1 MILYQLF
8 PEPLYI
14 SKLER
19 AFTKAELKLTDEYKK
34 KTHKSIG
41 NTTTS
46 DHYVLEHKTFKTLKQ
61 ELNKM
66 ILDYFDKVVCTS
78 NSITPYIT
86 QSWLN
91 YTEPNQFHHHHN
103 HNNSYVSGILYIN
116 ADKAVD
122 QVRFYKTAHH
132 PIDLKAAA
140 PNIFNSKFSWHVVE
154 TGNVILF
161 PSQLEHSV
169 ERKKGTN
176 TRISLSFNVF
186 LKGTIGNPANLTE
199 LVLK

>member
-8 PEPLYI
+8 PEPLYV
-14 SKLER
+14 SQLER
-19 AFTKAELKLTDEYKK
+19 TFTKAELQLTDEYKK

-41 NTTTS
+41 NTTTN
-46 DHYVLEHKTFKTLKQ
+46 DHCVLEHKTFKTLKQ

-66 ILDYFDKVVCTS
+66 ILNYFDKVVCTS

-91 YTEPNQFHHHHN
+91 YTEPNQFHHRHYHH
-103 HNNSYVSGILYIN
+103 NSYVSGILYMN

-122 QVRFYKTAHH
+122 KVIFHRTTH
-132 PIDLKAAA
+132 PLIDLKIST
-140 PNIFNSKFSWHVVE
+140 PNAFNSRVSWHVVE
-154 TGNVILF
+154 TGDVILF

-169 ERKKGTN
+169 ESKKGTN

-186 LKGTIGNPANLTE
+186 FKGTIGNDENLTE
-199 LVLK
+199 LVL

>member
-1 MILYQLF
+1 MRLYQLF
-8 PEPLYI
+8 PEPLYV

-34 KTHKSIG
+34 KTHKSIA
-41 NTTTS
+41 NRTTN
-46 DHYVLEHKTFKTLKQ
+46 DHRVLEHKTFKTLKQ

-91 YTEPNQFHHHHN
+91 YTELNQSHHHHH
-103 HNNSYVSGILYIN
+103 HNNSYVSGVLYIN

-122 QVRFYKTAHH
+122 EVRFHKTAHPH
-132 PIDLKAAA
+132 FALK
-140 PNIFNSKFSWHVVE
+140 PGTLNIFNSHFSWHIVE
-154 TGNVILF
+154 TGDVILF
-161 PSQLEHSV
+161 PSHLEHSV
-169 ERKKGTN
+169 GIKKGTN

-186 LKGTIGNPANLTE
+186 FKGTIGNEKNLTE

>member
-1 MILYQLF
+1 MRIYQLF
-8 PEPLYI
+8 PEPLYV

-19 AFTKAELKLTDEYKK
+19 TFTKAELKLTDEYKK
-34 KTHKSIG
+34 KTHRSIG
-41 NTTTS
+41 NITTD
-46 DHYVLEHKTFKTLKQ
+46 DHRVLEHRTFKTLKQ

-91 YTEPNQFHHHHN
+91 YTEFNQSHHHHN
-103 HNNSYVSGILYIN
+103 HNNSYVSGILYMN

-122 QVRFYKTAHH
+122 KVRFYKTTS
-132 PIDLKAAA
+132 PPLDLKINTK
-140 PNIFNSKFSWHVVE
+140 NIFNSRVSWHIVE
-154 TGNVILF
+154 TGDVILF

-169 ERKKGTN
+169 GIKKGTN

-186 LKGTIGNPANLTE
+186 FKGAIGNPENLTE